1 MAGYRFTKI
10 FVKNWKNFPKADVDL
25 ERRVFVVGRN
35 AIGKTNFIDVF
46 RFLRDLVLRGG
57 GLSMAVH
64 KRDGISNVR
73 SRFSRENRE
82 VEVMTKVQDEAG
94 NGWEYQIAFSE
105 SQSKDPRAPGGRGL
119 AISKERLI
127 SLGAIQAK
135 PLERD
140 GKIWKLGGSQSFL
153 ENENATVE
161 FSGFVNFLANTVYL
175 HLVPQMIRENQG
187 SLSDAIGVD
196 PYGRGLLDEI
206 KGTPKA
212 EKKRRLKAIETVLAK
227 VNPQFSELDQ
237 VEDKTSGRPHLQV
250 KFKDWRNKGSRQDE
264 RQFSDGT
271 LRLIGLLWALQ
282 VPGGAVLLEEPE
294 LSLNSGIAG
303 QLAPFIAEV
312 IRVSGD
318 NRQVIV
324 ATHSEALMADEGI
337 RPSEILLVQPG
348 NKEGSIITQSTKIDQ
363 VNKQLRAGLL
373 PSQVVLPLVYGEI
386 AEPVF
391 KVAEKAR

>member
-1 MAGYRFTKI
+1 
-10 FVKNWKNFPKADVDL
+10 
-25 ERRVFVVGRN
+25 
-35 AIGKTNFIDVF
+35 
-46 RFLRDLVLRGG
+46 
-57 GLSMAVH
+57 
-64 KRDGISNVR
+64 
-73 SRFSRENRE
+73 
-82 VEVMTKVQDEAG
+82 
-94 NGWEYQIAFSE
+94 
-105 SQSKDPRAPGGRGL
+105 
-119 AISKERLI
+119 
-127 SLGAIQAK
+127 
-135 PLERD
+135 
-140 GKIWKLGGSQSFL
+140 
-153 ENENATVE
+153 
-161 FSGFVNFLANTVYL
+161 
-175 HLVPQMIRENQG
+175 
-187 SLSDAIGVD
+187 
-196 PYGRGLLDEI
+196 
-206 KGTPKA
+206 
-212 EKKRRLKAIETVLAK
+212 
-227 VNPQFSELDQ
+227 
-237 VEDKTSGRPHLQV
+237 
-250 KFKDWRNKGSRQDE
+250 
-264 RQFSDGT
+264 